1 MSYILDALQ
10 KSEQERKQQ
19 IMPNLHAAA
28 PVALTTRRWWP
39 WIAAIGLLLLSTN
52 MAALWYWLTPSTE
65 STSATGA
72 LPPSTLSS
80 DLPRQAEMVARSTA
94 AATADST
101 ADTTLDTTADTT
113 ADRFADSTLDRE
125 VQTRDLIVSAPQR
138 VTPAEFTD
146 LDSLRAI
153 TPMRITALPVDVQ
166 QQIPS
171 LTFSSHLYSD
181 DFRMVNING
190 RMMRESEYIDTELQ
204 LIEITEDGV
213 ILRFREHHVQMSVLE
228 NWSFD

>member
-101 ADTTLDTTADTT
+101 ADTTLDTTAD
-113 ADRFADSTLDRE
+113 RFADSAVDSTANRE
-125 VQTRDLIVSAPQR
+125 RQTRDLIVGAPQR

-153 TPMRITALPVDVQ
+153 TPVRITALPVDIQ

-171 LTFSSHLYSD
+171 LRFSSHLYSD

-213 ILRFREHHVQMSVLE
+213 ILRFREYHVQMSVLE

>member
-10 KSEQERKQQ
+10 KSEQERQQ
-19 IMPNLHAAA
+19 QVMPDVHAAA
-28 PVALTTRRWWP
+28 PVAPTTRHWWP
-39 WIAAIGLLLLSTN
+39 WVAAIGLLLLSIN

-65 STSATGA
+65 STT
-72 LPPSTLSS
+72 
-80 DLPRQAEMVARSTA
+80 
-94 AATADST
+94 ATAGSVTD
-101 ADTTLDTTADTT
+101 ATLDTTADPFT
-113 ADRFADSTLDRE
+113 DSTVDRE
-125 VQTRDLIVSAPQR
+125 VQTRDLIVSAPQH

-153 TPMRITALPVDVQ
+153 TPVRITALPVDIQ

-190 RMMRESEYIDTELQ
+190 RMMRESEYIGAELQ

-213 ILRFREHHVQMSVLE
+213 ILRFREYYVQMSILQ

>member
-19 IMPNLHAAA
+19 VMPNLHAAA
-28 PVALTTRRWWP
+28 PVAPTTRRWWP
-39 WIAAIGLLLLSTN
+39 WIAAIGLLLLSIN

-65 STSATGA
+65 STMAIA
-72 LPPSTLSS
+72 STLSS
-80 DLPRQAEMVARSTA
+80 ALPRQAEMLAKSTPT
-94 AATADST
+94 AATADSVT
-101 ADTTLDTTADTT
+101 DATLDTSADPLT
-113 ADRFADSTLDRE
+113 DSTVDSE
-125 VQTRDLIVSAPQR
+125 VQTRDLIVNAPQR

-153 TPMRITALPVDVQ
+153 TPVRITALPVDIQ

-190 RMMRESEYIDTELQ
+190 RMMRESEYIDAELQ

-213 ILRFREHHVQMSVLE
+213 ILRFREYYVEMSILQ

>member
-19 IMPNLHAAA
+19 VMPDLHAAA
-28 PVALTTRRWWP
+28 PVAPTTQRWWP
-39 WIAAIGLLLLSTN
+39 WIAAIGLLLLGIN
-52 MAALWYWLTPSTE
+52 MAALWYWLTPST
-65 STSATGA
+65 
-72 LPPSTLSS
+72 LSS
-80 DLPRQAEMVARSTA
+80 ALPRQVEMVAKSTA
-94 AATADST
+94 GAAGGSITDA
-101 ADTTLDTTADTT
+101 TLDTTADPLV
-113 ADRFADSTLDRE
+113 DSTVDSTIDRE
-125 VQTRDLIVSAPQR
+125 IQTRDLIVNVPQR

-153 TPMRITALPVDVQ
+153 TPVRITALPVDIQ

-171 LTFSSHLYSD
+171 LKFSSHLYSD

-190 RMMRESEYIDTELQ
+190 RMMRESEYIDSELQ

-213 ILRFREHHVQMSVLE
+213 ILRFREYYVEMSILQ

>member
-10 KSEQERKQQ
+10 KSEQERQQ
-19 IMPNLHAAA
+19 QVMPDLHAAA
-28 PVALTTRRWWP
+28 PVAPTTRRWWH
-39 WIAAIGLLLLSTN
+39 WVAAIGLLLLSIN

-65 STSATGA
+65 STMAIA
-72 LPPSTLSS
+72 STLSS
-80 DLPRQAEMVARSTA
+80 ALPRQAEMLAKSTPT
-94 AATADST
+94 AATADSVT
-101 ADTTLDTTADTT
+101 DAILDTSADPLT
-113 ADRFADSTLDRE
+113 DSTVDSE
-125 VQTRDLIVSAPQR
+125 VQTRDLIVNAPQR

-153 TPMRITALPVDVQ
+153 TPVRITALPVDIQ

-181 DFRMVNING
+181 DFRMVNINS
-190 RMMRESEYIDTELQ
+190 RMVRESEYIDAELQ

-213 ILRFREHHVQMSVLE
+213 ILRFREYYVQMSVLQ

>member
-19 IMPNLHAAA
+19 VIPDLHAAA
-28 PVALTTRRWWP
+28 PVAPTTRGWWP
-39 WIAAIGLLLLSTN
+39 WIAAIGLLLLSIN

-65 STSATGA
+65 STTATDA

-80 DLPRQAEMVARSTA
+80 TLPRQAEMVAKSPAVAEAGSITDA
-94 AATADST
+94 
-101 ADTTLDTTADTT
+101 TLDTTADPL
-113 ADRFADSTLDRE
+113 ADSTVDRE

-138 VTPAEFTD
+138 VTPDEFTD

-153 TPMRITALPVDVQ
+153 TPVRITALPVDIQ

-190 RMMRESEYIDTELQ
+190 RMMRETEYIDTELQ

-213 ILRFREHHVQMSVLE
+213 ILRFREYHVQMSVLQ
-228 NWSFD
+228 NWSYD

>member
-10 KSEQERKQQ
+10 KSEQERRQQ
-19 IMPNLHAAA
+19 VIPDLHAAA
-28 PVALTTRRWWP
+28 PVTTTTQRWWP
-39 WIAAIGLLLLSTN
+39 WIAAIGLLLLSIN
-52 MAALWYWLTPSTE
+52 MTALWYWLTPSTE
-65 STSATGA
+65 STTTTESTWSSA
-72 LPPSTLSS
+72 
-80 DLPRQAEMVARSTA
+80 LPRQAEMVAKSTPTA
-94 AATADST
+94 AATAGSVTD
-101 ADTTLDTTADTT
+101 ATLDTTADSLT
-113 ADRFADSTLDRE
+113 DSTVGRK
-125 VQTRDLIVSAPQR
+125 VQTRDLVVSAPQR
-138 VTPAEFTD
+138 VTPAQFND

-153 TPMRITALPVDVQ
+153 TTVRITALPVDIQ

-190 RMMRESEYIDTELQ
+190 RMMRESEYIDAELQ

-213 ILRFREHHVQMSVLE
+213 ILRFRDYHVQMSVLQ